1 MFGGCRKQVCIDEYS
16 LKGTGYTVDM
26 ATPSL
31 SFIGAAARPVFSVIS
46 PFVVVP
52 SEETTKGCPLSS
64 CSLSSRFLRPS
75 RSSSAICLSISASI
89 LSIPSASARS
99 RSSAAFLSAS
109 ALAAYSLR
117 DFSPTMAF
125 QAATS
130 LCASATAFSF
140 SLIDRNNSSGVS
152 PFSFSA
158 FAAFNFFSAPRKNTN
173 AKGST

>member
-1 MFGGCRKQVCIDEYS
+1 MPIFIKTLSLYILRIIKFPIILALRHISNLIECMAMFYFIKR
-16 LKGTGYTVDM
+16 
-26 ATPSL
+26 L
-31 SFIGAAARPVFSVIS
+31 SALRIITEPCAD
-46 PFVVVP
+46 
-52 SEETTKGCPLSS
+52 
-64 CSLSSRFLRPS
+64 RFLRFGGFPIFGLPTF
-75 RSSSAICLSISASI
+75 SAFLSASI
-89 LSIPSASARS
+89 LSRSSASARS

-109 ALAAYSLR
+109 A
-117 DFSPTMAF
+117 FSVAMRSASAL
-125 QAATS
+125 AATS